1 MKSNVKIILL
11 FAVFVILM
19 FVIQTRMPVAF
30 KWEPTFRHNDG
41 EPFGC
46 MVFDS
51 VMTKSLPKGYKITQH
66 SLSSIAQ
73 EMDSTGKVRNVLV
86 VGQEI
91 PLSENDNKAMKSIM
105 KKGGKVMLVM
115 STSYD
120 NKNMTDSL
128 LGADY
133 NMGTYTKGYF
143 TVSGFIRNLEGN
155 GYMNDTVYWHDGTGN
170 YPQSVYRFYKGLI
183 DSGLFVW
190 DSVKVKT
197 VASKAFDEKETRGFV
212 CTRKYGKGQII
223 LCAAPLLCTN
233 YGVLSNDTRGLVF
246 RMMSLVSDRE
256 VVRTEVYCKGILDE
270 NTNEEKTLLGLITSN
285 KPLLWAWRLMGIT
298 LIVFM
303 IFNARRRQKVIP
315 VIERPRNHSL
325 EFVKLIGT
333 LFYHNHNHVDLVC
346 KKFALFKE
354 DILKKTGIDLGDETI
369 DLEDSIQ
376 LLSHRTGMKSGDIR
390 SVIVRT
396 LQVVNSKDVAIE
408 AEKMISLI
416 DGMNDIQKLL

>member
-1 MKSNVKIILL
+1 
-11 FAVFVILM
+11 
-19 FVIQTRMPVAF
+19 
-30 KWEPTFRHNDG
+30 
-41 EPFGC
+41 
-46 MVFDS
+46 
-51 VMTKSLPKGYKITQH
+51 
-66 SLSSIAQ
+66 
-73 EMDSTGKVRNVLV
+73 
-86 VGQEI
+86 
-91 PLSENDNKAMKSIM
+91 
-105 KKGGKVMLVM
+105 MLVM

-128 LGADY
+128 LRADY
-133 NMGTYTKGYF
+133 GMGTYAQGF
-143 TVSGFIRNLEGN
+143 FSVSVLTENLEGN
-155 GYMNDTVYWHDGTGN
+155 EYMNDTVYWHDGTGN

-183 DSGLFVW
+183 DSGLEVS
-190 DSVKVKT
+190 DSVKVKAF
-197 VASKAFDEKETRGFV
+197 ASKSYASHRIVKFIGV
-212 CTRKYGKGQII
+212 RKYGKGQII

-233 YGVLSNDTRGLVF
+233 YGVLSKDTRGLVF

-333 LFYHNHNHVDLVC
+333 LFYHNHNHVDLVS

-369 DLEDSIQ
+369 DL
-376 LLSHRTGMKSGDIR
+376 
-390 SVIVRT
+390 
-396 LQVVNSKDVAIE
+396 
-408 AEKMISLI
+408 
-416 DGMNDIQKLL
+416 

>member
-1 MKSNVKIILL
+1 
-11 FAVFVILM
+11 
-19 FVIQTRMPVAF
+19 
-30 KWEPTFRHNDG
+30 
-41 EPFGC
+41 
-46 MVFDS
+46 
-51 VMTKSLPKGYKITQH
+51 
-66 SLSSIAQ
+66 
-73 EMDSTGKVRNVLV
+73 
-86 VGQEI
+86 
-91 PLSENDNKAMKSIM
+91 
-105 KKGGKVMLVM
+105 
-115 STSYD
+115 
-120 NKNMTDSL
+120 
-128 LGADY
+128 
-133 NMGTYTKGYF
+133 
-143 TVSGFIRNLEGN
+143 
-155 GYMNDTVYWHDGTGN
+155 
-170 YPQSVYRFYKGLI
+170 
-183 DSGLFVW
+183 
-190 DSVKVKT
+190 
-197 VASKAFDEKETRGFV
+197 
-212 CTRKYGKGQII
+212 
-223 LCAAPLLCTN
+223 
-233 YGVLSNDTRGLVF
+233 
-246 RMMSLVSDRE
+246 
-256 VVRTEVYCKGILDE
+256 VYCKGILDE

-333 LFYHNHNHVDLVC
+333 LFYHNHNHVDLVS

-376 LLSHRTGMKSGDIR
+376 LLSHRIGMKSGDIR